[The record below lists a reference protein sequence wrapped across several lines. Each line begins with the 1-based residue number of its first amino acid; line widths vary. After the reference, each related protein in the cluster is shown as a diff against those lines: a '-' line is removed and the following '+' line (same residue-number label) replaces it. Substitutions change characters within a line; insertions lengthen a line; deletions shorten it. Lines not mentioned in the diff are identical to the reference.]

1 MTTRTSP
8 APAGLLRPS
17 LHCLAF
23 AVALGSAGAALAKD
37 VTWEDI
43 ANDDKTTGDVLQY
56 GMGTHAQRWSPLK
69 QVNADNVFKLT
80 PAWSYSFGDEKQ
92 RGQESQAI
100 VSDGVI
106 YVTASY
112 SRLFALDAKTG
123 KRLWTYNHRLPDD
136 IRPCCDVVNRGA
148 AIYGDKVFFGTLD
161 ASVVAL
167 NKNTGKVVWKK
178 KFADHGAGY
187 TMTGAPTIVKDG
199 KTGKVLLIHGSSGD
213 EFGVVG
219 RLFARDPDT
228 GEEIWMR
235 PFVEGHMGRLNGK
248 DSTVTGDVK
257 APSWPDDRNSPT
269 GKVESWSH
277 GGGAPWQ
284 SASFDAETNTIIVG
298 AGNPGPWNTWAR
310 TAKGGNPHDYD
321 SLYTSGQVGVDPSS
335 GEVKWFYQ
343 HTPNDA
349 WDFSGNNELVLF
361 DYKAKDGKIV
371 KATAHADRNGFF
383 YVVDR
388 SNGKLQNAFPFVD
401 NITWASHIDLK
412 TGRPVEREGQRPPL
426 PEPGQ
431 KHGKAVEVS
440 PPFLGGKN
448 WNPMAYSQD
457 TGLFY
462 VPANH
467 WKEDYWTEEV
477 SYTKGSAYLGMGFRI
492 KRMYDD
498 HVGSL
503 RAMDPVS
510 GKVVLGTQGTPAALG
525 RGAGHRRQPGVHRH
539 RRRLLQGL
547 RREER
552 QGAVEI
558 PDRQRHRLATD
569 HLGTGRR
576 AVPRRDRRLR
586 RRRAAVGRRH
596 GRPDP
601 AGGPGRFLLGIQA
614 AQLGQPHRQPLIP
627 APRPARR
634 GFPRLRS
641 IPMKTFLLCAA
652 LLGAGLA
659 QAADDIDDVRVIAGC
674 RLEPGARC
682 AKADLRGADL
692 RNLDLGRIDL
702 AGADLSGAD
711 LRHARLDLANLEKAN
726 LRGADLTR
734 ASLQQAN
741 LRGADLSGARA
752 VAIQAWGLFAQG
764 AQWQGADLTAAYLEF
779 ARLSGGRLH
788 QATLRAAD
796 LEMTWLSRADLKGAD
811 LRDANL
817 QEVKLAE
824 ANLEDADL
832 RGSKVRFGNF
842 QGSNMQGC
850 KDCPAGWQ

>member
-1 MTTRTSP
+1 MKPPRPEQRPAVSRPSLQTGTRSLTTRTSP
-8 APAGLLRPS
+8 APAGLLRLS

-321 SLYTSGQVGVDPSS
+321 SLYTSGQVRGGPEQRR
-335 GEVKWFYQ
+335 GEV
-343 HTPNDA
+343 
-349 WDFSGNNELVLF
+349 VLP
-361 DYKAKDGKIV
+361 
-371 KATAHADRNGFF
+371 AHPQRRLGLLRQQRTGAVRLQGQGRQDRQGH
-383 YVVDR
+383 R
-388 SNGKLQNAFPFVD
+388 PRRPQRL
-401 NITWASHIDLK
+401 LLC
-412 TGRPVEREGQRPPL
+412 GRPQQRQVAERLPLRRQHHLGQPHRPEDRPPGGARGPAPAAAGTGAEAWQGGGSIAAVPRRQELEPDGLQPGHRPVLRAGQPLEGRLLDRGGQLYEGQRL
-426 PEPGQ
+426 PWHGLPDQAHVRRPRRQPARHGPGQ
-431 KHGKAVEVS
+431 RQ
-440 PPFLGGKN
+440 GG
-448 WNPMAYSQD
+448 
-457 TGLFY
+457 
-462 VPANH
+462 
-467 WKEDYWTEEV
+467 
-477 SYTKGSAYLGMGFRI
+477 
-492 KRMYDD
+492 
-498 HVGSL
+498 
-503 RAMDPVS
+503 
-510 GKVVLGTQGTPAALG
+510 LGTQGTPAALG
-525 RGAGHRRQPGVHRH
+525 RVLATAGNLVFTGTGDGYFKAFDAKSGKELWKFQTGSGIVSPPITWEQDGEQYLGVTV
-539 RRRLLQGL
+539 GYG
-547 RREER
+547 
-552 QGAVEI
+552 GAV
-558 PDRQRHRLATD
+558 PLW
-569 HLGTGRR
+569 
-576 AVPRRDRRLR
+576 
-586 RRRAAVGRRH
+586 
-596 GRPDP
+596 
-601 AGGPGRFLLGIQA
+601 GGD
-614 AQLGQPHRQPLIP
+614 
-627 APRPARR
+627 
-634 GFPRLRS
+634 
-641 IPMKTFLLCAA
+641 M
-652 LLGAGLA
+652 
-659 QAADDIDDVRVIAGC
+659 
-674 RLEPGARC
+674 
-682 AKADLRGADL
+682 
-692 RNLDLGRIDL
+692 
-702 AGADLSGAD
+702 
-711 LRHARLDLANLEKAN
+711 
-726 LRGADLTR
+726 ADLTR
-734 ASLQQAN
+734 P
-741 LRGADLSGARA
+741 
-752 VAIQAWGLFAQG
+752 VAQG
-764 AQWQGADLTAAYLEF
+764 GSFWVFKLPSWDNRTA
-779 ARLSGGRLH
+779 
-788 QATLRAAD
+788 
-796 LEMTWLSRADLKGAD
+796 SR
-811 LRDANL
+811 
-817 QEVKLAE
+817 
-824 ANLEDADL
+824 
-832 RGSKVRFGNF
+832 
-842 QGSNMQGC
+842 
-850 KDCPAGWQ
+850 